1 MLPRSC
7 LRCAASK
14 SNSSTRLPRSTTT
27 RVSSGWVASMSI
39 LLAIKQ
45 SHEGRPA
52 VRSAP
57 YRRWGTG
64 ASPISG
70 EGNGLDTPNAAGI
83 ARTAGKRAAR
93 MQPNLDFP
101 LEDLR
106 EDLRLEHELQT
117 AMRATAEPS
126 QFLSI
131 AHGIGATSAP
141 AARRPLGYPP
151 RTGFRLSFS
160 SRESALLAGPPSSA
174 RFGAEG
180 GRKLD
185 PPWVPSF
192 SWGATLGAGFRLAF
206 AGCPNATQPEPV
218 TVSTFFLKP
227 RTVNW
232 QATSE
237 FRLISTTF
245 HGFQWAVFKD

>member
-7 LRCAASK
+7 LRFADSK

-83 ARTAGKRAAR
+83 ARKAGKRAAR
-93 MQPNLDFP
+93 VQPNLDFP

-131 AHGIGATSAP
+131 AHGIGATRAP
-141 AARRPLGYPP
+141 AACG
-151 RTGFRLSFS
+151 
-160 SRESALLAGPPSSA
+160 AAGI
-174 RFGAEG
+174 RVTHG
-180 GRKLD
+180 
-185 PPWVPSF
+185 VP
-192 SWGATLGAGFRLAF
+192 AVL
-206 AGCPNATQPEPV
+206 
-218 TVSTFFLKP
+218 FLKGIGFA
-227 RTVNW
+227 RWSAFVC
-232 QATSE
+232 A
-237 FRLISTTF
+237 FRRRR
-245 HGFQWAVFKD
+245 

>member
-1 MLPRSC
+1 
-7 LRCAASK
+7 
-14 SNSSTRLPRSTTT
+14 
-27 RVSSGWVASMSI
+27 MSI
-39 LLAIKQ
+39 LLAIRQ

-64 ASPISG
+64 ASPIVG
-70 EGNGLDTPNAAGI
+70 EGNGLDSRNAAGVVCK
-83 ARTAGKRAAR
+83 AGKRAAQ
-93 MQPNLDFP
+93 MHPNPDFP
-101 LEDLR
+101 LEDLW
-106 EDLRLEHELQT
+106 EDLRVEHELQT
-117 AMRATAEPS
+117 AMRATAQPS

-131 AHGIGATSAP
+131 THGIGATRAP
-141 AARRPLGYPP
+141 AAGSCWVPVTHGVPAVLFLKGI
-151 RTGFRLSFS
+151 G
-160 SRESALLAGPPSSA
+160 LLAGPPSSA

-180 GRKLD
+180 VRKLD

-232 QATSE
+232 QAASE

-245 HGFQWAVFKD
+245 HGFQ